1 MVDGRLIAR
10 LDDARV
16 SFCLIGDRARA
27 VHGCAPRSTDVELLT
42 LDETV
47 LRPLFWDGA
56 PRPRIELGGPD
67 GPWMGR
73 LLWDGTPLHRL
84 IVGQDHA
91 MIFAADTAK
100 PNGELGC
107 RVATPL
113 GLVLLALE
121 DGGPRSVIDV
131 LELVRAQEA
140 ELGQPWRPAVEQ
152 HLAQMSSLATES
164 WRRVMLGLGRA

>member
-56 PRPRIELGGPD
+56 PRPRIEFGGPD

-84 IVGQDHA
+84 IVGRDHA
-91 MIFAADTAK
+91 TIFAADTAK
-100 PNGELGC
+100 ANEELGC

-113 GLVLLALE
+113 GLVLLALD
-121 DGGPRSVIDV
+121 DGGPRSVSDV

-140 ELGQPWRPAVEQ
+140 QLGQPWRPAVEQ
-152 HLAQMSSLATES
+152 HLAQMPSLAAES